1 MLISRQIPGKRYRI
15 PMMQRTD
22 ELATYRYAEDN
33 SFQMLS
39 MPYEHS
45 SGKELSMT
53 VLLPKG
59 NNLTTTESAITCN
72 RIIRTAEECNVP
84 ACDGLFP
91 EVYP

>member
-1 MLISRQIPGKRYRI
+1 
-15 PMMQRTD
+15 MMQRTD

-33 SFQMLS
+33 DYQMLS
-39 MPYEHS
+39 MPYEHA

-59 NNLTTTESAITCN
+59 NNLTSRRRVHQC
-72 RIIRTAEECNVP
+72 RQIIRPSEECNVP